1 MYVTVPIYKLE
12 IEKIQISVQGF
23 SVHVYAFWLQDLN
36 MMLFS

>member
-23 SVHVYAFWLQDLN
+23 SVHVYAF
-36 MMLFS
+36 